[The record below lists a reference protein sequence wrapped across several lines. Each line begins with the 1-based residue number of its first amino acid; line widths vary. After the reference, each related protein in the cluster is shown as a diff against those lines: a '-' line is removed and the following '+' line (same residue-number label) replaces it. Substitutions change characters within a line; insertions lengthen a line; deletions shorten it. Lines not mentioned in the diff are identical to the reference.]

1 MVAVPIDY
9 GDDGLDDVNQGTPRI
24 DWASIEAAN
33 AGVHLPAETDKD
45 YTRRILFSRVRYP
58 LLLGANSSVWCL
70 VKLGFLCDA

>member
-9 GDDGLDDVNQGTPRI
+9 SDDGLDDTNQGTPRI

-45 YTRRILFSRVRYP
+45 YTRRILFSRVREGTSLGASSIKP
-58 LLLGANSSVWCL
+58 LHQLLLFV
-70 VKLGFLCDA
+70 F